1 MEKGAVPMLNNDEVP
16 RGVPPQP
23 GRRPA
28 PTRFQDNRF
37 SSPSSNYNYNSNA
50 GYNQSNGF
58 GGPAHPR
65 RRIDRF
71 KRETINYNDRII
83 RQNDSIIRL
92 LKEIRDRLPAPP
104 QSATVINEPDLAV
117 QDHVMDA
124 VAPENQEIM
133 TDGNNPGDDRGT
145 ESEQPFDGDEENQPE

>member
-1 MEKGAVPMLNNDEVP
+1 MLNNEEDP

-28 PTRFQDNRF
+28 PPRFQDNRF
-37 SSPSSNYNYNSNA
+37 SSPSSTYNYNSNA
-50 GYNQSNGF
+50 GYNQNNGF
-58 GGPAHPR
+58 GGQQHPR

-71 KRETINYNDRII
+71 KRETINYSDRII

-104 QSATVINEPDLAV
+104 ASAVAANEPDQIV
-117 QDHVMDA
+117 QNGSFA
-124 VAPENQEIM
+124 AAAPENNEPVTEGI
-133 TDGNNPGDDRGT
+133 GPGFDQGQGP
-145 ESEQPFDGDEENQPE
+145 ESDQAFEGQVEPQAE